1 MENIVE
7 TLNRTLTEEQ
17 RELLLFLY
25 EHLHVNELSEEEQ
38 CFFIEY
44 FFNSEALRNMT
55 AFAIALVEIIHEIEG
70 NIPAIEQEESSA
82 NSEEQRYYYA
92 RKWHDVKQNELKH
105 HTTKKGNVF
114 YVPFA
119 DYKQEPGPIIVCLE
133 QTKGMSIY
141 AEICKSMI
149 LPLFDKAHQECRD
162 LYIVPYNNHVHVHYR
177 FENGHLNSSDFADFI
192 ECDADGEAAI
202 IPVLQFANGLLQE
215 NQQCTDAT
223 IIIFTEGV
231 PVDGQQLVEP
241 NVKIMVQEM
250 INQHHADISVIAM
263 HENNFDEQHFWFAN
277 KAFFVDDYLQ

>member
-1 MENIVE
+1 MERIVE
-7 TLNRTLTEEQ
+7 TLERTLTNEQ

-25 EHLHVNELSEEEQ
+25 ENLHIDELNEEEQ
-38 CFFIEY
+38 CFFVEY
-44 FFNSEALRNMT
+44 FFNSEALRNIA
-55 AFAIALVEIIHEIEG
+55 AFAIAFVEIIHEIEE
-70 NIPAIEQEESSA
+70 NMPAIELEESSA

-92 RKWHDVKQNELKH
+92 RKWHDAKQNELKH
-105 HTTKKGNVF
+105 HTTKEGNVF

-119 DYKQEPGPIIVCLE
+119 DYKKEPGPIIICLE
-133 QTKGMSIY
+133 QTKGMSMH

-149 LPLFDKAHQECRD
+149 LPLFDIAHRECRD

-192 ECDADGEAAI
+192 KCDADGEASI
-202 IPVLQFANGLLQE
+202 IPVLQFAKWLLQE
-215 NQQCTDAT
+215 NKQCTDAT

-231 PVDGQQLVEP
+231 PVDGQRLVEP
-241 NVKIMVQEM
+241 RVKIMMQEM
-250 INQHHADISVIAM
+250 INQYHADISVIAM